1 VWDATGFTQL
11 SQERHVADQSG
22 TAGDGFNALSQFFVN
37 EGTLGDT
44 LLRVS
49 ELACQVLP
57 ADFAGITMLVDGK
70 PSTGVFTDPEAP
82 EIDEAQ
88 YSSGDGPCL
97 DAFRHQRVNRIDST
111 VDDQRWPEFAKMA
124 LAHGILATL
133 SVPVTARGE
142 SLGALNLYSHTA
154 GAFDERSVDR
164 VETFARQAAIVLAN
178 AQVYWDA
185 RQLNENLQQAM
196 ATRATIDYA
205 IGIIMAGGGRSPD
218 EAFQVLVRASQREN
232 RKLRTIA
239 EEIVRG
245 ALQRENPER
254 RS

>member
-1 VWDATGFTQL
+1 MAEL
-11 SQERHVADQSG
+11 SG
-22 TAGDGFNALSQFFVN
+22 MAGDGFGALSQFFVN
-37 EGTLGDT
+37 DGTLGDT
-44 LLRVS
+44 LVRVS
-49 ELACQVLP
+49 ELACQVLT
-57 ADFAGITMLVDGK
+57 ADFAGITLLVDGK

-88 YSSGDGPCL
+88 YSSGQGPCL
-97 DAFRHQRVNRIDST
+97 DAFHHQRVNRIDST

-154 GAFDERSVDR
+154 SAFDDHSIDR

-178 AQVYWDA
+178 SQVYWDA
-185 RQLNENLQQAM
+185 RQLHENLEQAM

-205 IGIIMAGGGRSPD
+205 IGIVMAGGGRSPD

-245 ALQRENPER
+245 ARQREKPARE
-254 RS
+254 S

>member
-11 SQERHVADQSG
+11 SQERPVADQSG

-154 GAFDERSVDR
+154 AAFDEHSIDR

-205 IGIIMAGGGRSPD
+205 IGIVMAGGGRNPD

-239 EEIVRG
+239 EEIVSG
-245 ALQRENPER
+245 AQQREKPER
-254 RS
+254 TS

>member
-1 VWDATGFTQL
+1 
-11 SQERHVADQSG
+11 VADQSG
-22 TAGDGFNALSQFFVN
+22 MADQGFTALSQFFVN

-49 ELACQVLP
+49 ELACRVLP
-57 ADFAGITMLVDGK
+57 AEFAGITMLVDGK
-70 PSTGVFTDPEAP
+70 PSTGVFTNPEAP

-88 YSSGDGPCL
+88 YSSGQGPCL
-97 DAFRHQRVNRIDST
+97 DAFHHQRVNRIDST
-111 VDDQRWPEFAKMA
+111 ADDQRWPEFAKMA
-124 LAHGILATL
+124 HAHGILATL

-154 GAFDERSVDR
+154 EAFDDHSIDR

-205 IGIIMAGGGRSPD
+205 IGIVMAGGGRSPD

-245 ALQRENPER
+245 ARQRENPEAT
-254 RS
+254 S